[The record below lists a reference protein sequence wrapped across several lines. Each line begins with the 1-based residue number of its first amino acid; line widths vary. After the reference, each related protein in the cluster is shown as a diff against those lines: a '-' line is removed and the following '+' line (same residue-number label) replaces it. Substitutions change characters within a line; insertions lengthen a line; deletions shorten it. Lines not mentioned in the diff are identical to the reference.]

1 MAGSPPHTRG
11 KGNCFK
17 TRIITLRIT
26 PAHAGKSKL
35 SVFLVIFFPGSPP
48 HTRGKAVERIGA
60 VVRAGITPAHAGK
73 RGTAGRCISPLPD
86 HPRTRGEKSQ
96 IIGKNSAKSGSP
108 PHTRGKA
115 CALISVLLDIRITPA
130 HAGKSRCGYLPVLPK
145 PGSPPHT
152 RGKVV
157 EAVNWFNQLR
167 ITPAHAGKSFY
178 EYSRAIGGED
188 HPRTRGEKG
197 AYRRFR
203 VLVRGS
209 PPHTRGKDSTKII
222 NRTGSRITPAHA
234 GKRLFLITCQC
245 FIAGSPPHTRG
256 KAEYRFQT
264 VRTHRITPAHAG
276 KRPLSSAETFSMR
289 DHPRTRGEKTKK
301 SR

>member
-1 MAGSPPHTRG
+1 MSVFAFDIRAKGSPPHTRGKDTRRRLFFTITQDHPRTRGEKAQSERLGWTMAGSPPHTRG

-108 PHTRGKA
+108 PHTRGK
-115 CALISVLLDIRITPA
+115 
-130 HAGKSRCGYLPVLPK
+130 
-145 PGSPPHT
+145 
-152 RGKVV
+152 
-157 EAVNWFNQLR
+157 
-167 ITPAHAGKSFY
+167 
-178 EYSRAIGGED
+178 GG
-188 HPRTRGEKG
+188 
-197 AYRRFR
+197 
-203 VLVRGS
+203 
-209 PPHTRGKDSTKII
+209 
-222 NRTGSRITPAHA
+222 
-234 GKRLFLITCQC
+234 RLCDL
-245 FIAGSPPHTRG
+245 
-256 KAEYRFQT
+256 
-264 VRTHRITPAHAG
+264 
-276 KRPLSSAETFSMR
+276 
-289 DHPRTRGEKTKK
+289 
-301 SR
+301 